1 MSWSYSTYKDMG
13 FEAVKTKSQKIRE
26 LNPRLRKVPQKKSK
40 FQHFWSEKNH
50 FLYQNISLNDQ
61 LLPIIYVVTVVYTA
75 CSLLYVPLENE
86 RFKLSYCEE

>member
-1 MSWSYSTYKDMG
+1 MSWSYSTYRDMG

-26 LNPRLRKVPQKKSK
+26 LNPRLRKVP
-40 FQHFWSEKNH
+40 H
-50 FLYQNISLNDQ
+50 FLNQNISLNDQ

-86 RFKLSYCEE
+86 WFKLSYCEE